1 MAVIVW
7 VVVSDCGLNGPQIH
21 GVYTAEPS
29 SELVEACARLARPTT
44 GYQYTSAQRFETDEP
59 PS

>member
-1 MAVIVW
+1 MTVW

-21 GVYTAEPS
+21 GVLTVEPS
-29 SELVEACARLARPTT
+29 SDYVEACARLARNTT
-44 GYQYTSAQRFETDEP
+44 GYQFTSVQRFETDEP